1 MARRSIIV
9 EDVTPIVRGYPAAIV
24 ANGIAFVSGVRGC
37 FGDAAQ
43 AMAQIPETLRKNW
56 DKFGIAAAA
65 EREVAIDSWFV
76 HANLDRVLR
85 AAGTD
90 VSQVLRRHT
99 WQRDKRFF
107 PAHEKMKMHW
117 ETVPAPSSGLGVTE
131 VVGRFSRWLGYDA
144 LAVVPGEN
152 PLLPGRATLRAFDNK
167 TLPSA
172 SYYSQAVGC
181 GPLVFFAGHL
191 PIKTNEPGKPL
202 VQGFDDVPEAG
213 RFLAAGRSH
222 PDSREGPIA
231 AQSWYVYDQI
241 RENLATQGLG
251 MSDIVQ
257 VSVFLQDIRDC
268 GTFHR
273 VHSHFFPDAAPALT
287 VSGFNEVGHRGTR
300 IEIELT
306 AAKPIAGFV
315 TRPVGWPIPP
325 PFAGPAVAQAGPLAF
340 FAGMLGL
347 NAAGKLVSGAHE
359 LDDDLGRR
367 VAGDLAR
374 YESHQGFAA
383 QCWALWRLLE
393 RVCAKADLALEQI
406 AKTTVYLR
414 TVRDIW
420 IYEEIR
426 DAFLGGR
433 NMPAIEFVAVQSPGP
448 VADAHIQIEAIAA
461 VDRD

>member
-202 VQGFDDVPEAG
+202 VQGFGDVPEAG

-448 VADAHIQIEAIAA
+448 VAGAHIQIEAIAA